1 MGPFEIIL
9 GIALLILSV
18 ALTFCVLSQSSKD
31 RRLSGSIT
39 GGAGT
44 FLGKSKGKDS
54 DKLLN
59 TITTVLTF
67 VFAAVIIVMYIL
79 VAKAY

>member
-67 VFAAVIIVMYIL
+67 VFVAVIIVMYIL

>member
-18 ALTFCVLSQSSKD
+18 ALTVCVLSQSSKD

>member
-9 GIALLILSV
+9 GIVLLVLSV
-18 ALTFCVLSQSSKD
+18 AITFCVLTQSSKD

-44 FLGKSKGKDS
+44 FLGNGKGKGN

-59 TITTVLTF
+59 TLTTVLTF

>member
-9 GIALLILSV
+9 GIALLVLSV
-18 ALTFCVLSQSSKD
+18 ALVACVLSQSSKD

-44 FLGKSKGKDS
+44 FLGKGKGKKN
-54 DKLLN
+54 DKILS

-67 VFAAVIIVMYIL
+67 VFVAIMVVMYIL
-79 VAKAY
+79 IAKAY

>member
-9 GIALLILSV
+9 GIVLLILS
-18 ALTFCVLSQSSKD
+18 AGITFCVLSQSSKD

-44 FLGKSKGKDS
+44 FLGSGKGKNS

-67 VFAAVIIVMYIL
+67 VFGVVIIVMYIL

>member
-9 GIALLILSV
+9 GILLLVLSAALL
-18 ALTFCVLSQSSKD
+18 ACVLLQSSKD

-44 FLGKSKGKDS
+44 FLGNGKGKNT
-54 DKLLN
+54 DKLLG
-59 TITTVLTF
+59 TITTVLSF
-67 VFAAVIIVMYIL
+67 VFVAVIIVMYIL

>member
-59 TITTVLTF
+59 TITTGLTF
-67 VFAAVIIVMYIL
+67 VFVAVIIVMYIL